1 MPACLPAGSETG
13 FLSAEGADGD
23 ERMWNGTRRRHGR
36 RLRRPA
42 ALQDEEPGGSPSG
55 ENPEDL
61 DLLDGGAIERAFKTR
76 PNERYSRSR
85 FPEEYLP

>member
-1 MPACLPAGSETG
+1 MLACLPTGSETG
-13 FLSAEGADGD
+13 FRRAEEAGED
-23 ERMWNGTRRRHGR
+23 ETVWNGIRRRYGL

-61 DLLDGGAIERAFKTR
+61 DLLDVGAIERAFKTR
-76 PNERYSRSR
+76 PNGRHSCSR